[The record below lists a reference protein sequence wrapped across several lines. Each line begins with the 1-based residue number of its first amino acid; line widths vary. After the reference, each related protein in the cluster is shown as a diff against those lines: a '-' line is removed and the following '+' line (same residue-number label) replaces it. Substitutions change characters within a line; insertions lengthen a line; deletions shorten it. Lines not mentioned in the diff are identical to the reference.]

1 MCVRL
6 PMDVVRLQAAGLK
19 KWTNLAAA
27 AGIAVVVTACGSDK
41 EPDLP
46 AVEGATSPRL
56 EVTATEMA
64 FDPDAVAVE
73 AGAVEIVLRNEG
85 STLHDLRIDDEPVV
99 VEATPGDTGTG
110 EIELDPGR
118 YQFFCSIAGHQEAG
132 MEGVLEV
139 R

>member
-1 MCVRL
+1 MHVRL
-6 PMDVVRLQAAGLK
+6 PIDPVSPRSLGVGRWAALAGVVGTLMLAG
-19 KWTNLAAA
+19 
-27 AGIAVVVTACGSDK
+27 CGSDD

-64 FDPDAVAVE
+64 FEPDAVAVE
-73 AGAVEIVLRNEG
+73 AGTVEVVLHNEG
-85 STLHDLRIDDEPVV
+85 TMLHDLRIDDEPLV
-99 VEATPGDTGTG
+99 VEATPGETGTG
-110 EIELDPGR
+110 EVDLDPGS
-118 YQFFCSIAGHQEAG
+118 YQLYCSIAGHQQAG